1 MFLLGYTVSL
11 QVIANHVLSIHHAS
25 PEWQLKEGWLC
36 EQIISPLSLMYEMG
50 VEIFHL
56 NSQWEISWNMEG
68 HLQLLHYNHRP
79 VQFVSPQL
87 GRWKSP
93 SPNHCISNSCCTL
106 LPADLLSVPLTESSV
121 SRRIA
126 NPV

>member
-1 MFLLGYTVSL
+1 MFPMFLLGFTVSL

-56 NSQWEISWNMEG
+56 NSQ
-68 HLQLLHYNHRP
+68 
-79 VQFVSPQL
+79 
-87 GRWKSP
+87 
-93 SPNHCISNSCCTL
+93 
-106 LPADLLSVPLTESSV
+106 
-121 SRRIA
+121 
-126 NPV
+126 